1 MIGFKSILLNATL
14 AVTTALPLAAAGLFT
29 SAGSAQAYIG
39 SFNYQPYDA
48 NSSGELTEVALSKNF
63 VNFIPN
69 NGSIALTQRSDDF
82 ANILDSKGFIK
93 SFKINPFTSPS
104 AFIDV
109 GTLDGIKLLSLTS
122 IDPVIV
128 GLQPGGIDINLGFQG
143 LFEDGSKAKG
153 YITFAIKDNPVD
165 KSYTNAKVAYDEGK
179 TVYGSFTGFAVTTVT
194 EPAALLGLGAVGAVM
209 VMSRRRKSLV
219 Q

>member
-14 AVTTALPLAAAGLFT
+14 AVTAALPLAAAGLFT

-39 SFNYQPYDA
+39 SFNYSTSDR
-48 NSSGELTEVALSKNF
+48 NLSNLPTKATISKTS
-63 VNFIPN
+63 VNFIPDD
-69 NGSIALTQRSDDF
+69 GAILFTEQTDDF
-82 ANILDSKGFIK
+82 SSDIRGFIK
-93 SFKINPFTSPS
+93 SFQINPFTSPS
-104 AFIDV
+104 GFIDV

-122 IDPVIV
+122 IEPAAFTT
-128 GLQPGGIDINLGFQG
+128 QPGGIDINLKFKG
-143 LFEDGSKAKG
+143 LFEDASKAEG

-179 TVYGSFTGFAVTTVT
+179 TVYGSFTGFAVTTVP

-209 VMSRRRKSLV
+209 AMSRRRKSV
-219 Q
+219 IQ